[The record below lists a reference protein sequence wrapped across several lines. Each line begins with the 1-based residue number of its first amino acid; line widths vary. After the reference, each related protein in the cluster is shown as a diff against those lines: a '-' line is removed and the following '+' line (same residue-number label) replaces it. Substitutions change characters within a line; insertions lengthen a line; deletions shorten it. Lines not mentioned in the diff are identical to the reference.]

1 MRNVMKRICIIGST
15 TSVVLAT
22 CPFAAAADLPP
33 SKPIKAPVRAA
44 IYNWTGL
51 YVGGHV
57 GYGQG
62 NLGPGT
68 NPIPEQAVF
77 FPHSLTGMIAGFQA
91 GYNLQLPNRVVLGVE
106 ADASFTSPVDRP
118 KLDPAPFNTT
128 LEYAATARGRIGYA
142 FGTILPY
149 VTGGLAWGQTRVNTN
164 AGDGSLLSSQL
175 LPHVGWTAG
184 LGMEMAVGGNWT
196 ARIEYDY
203 IDLARRTYGLA
214 DAMLPDLNVDPR
226 IHALKVGLNYQL
238 GDTPLWAPSATSPID
253 GMQLPQSPDWNVH
266 GQTTFIAQGYPSI
279 RSPYEGANSLPGG
292 GQGRE
297 TLTAD
302 AFLGWRLWDG
312 GELYFNPEL
321 AQGFGL
327 NTTLGLA
334 GFSNGE
340 AQKGGTDF
348 PKIRPQRYFFRQ
360 TFGLGG
366 EQEEVADG
374 PLQLAGK
381 RDIDRVTLTVG
392 RFAVGDFFDGNSYA
406 KDPRADFMN
415 WAIWSSGAYD
425 FPADLPGFT
434 RGAVVELNRKDWALR
449 AGLFQVPSAPNSDV
463 LTSKGGG
470 AVVELEERYAIS
482 DQPGKLRL
490 GVFGNQGNTANYREA
505 LAIVAADPSLD
516 INATAASIRHIQP
529 KYGFY
534 ANMEQA
540 ITKDIGIF
548 ARASWNDG
556 QTEILSFTDID
567 RSMSGG
573 VSIKGSSWGRTND
586 TIGIGGA
593 INGLS
598 AAHRDFLAAGG
609 IGLLI
614 GDGQLNYSEE
624 KILEAYYAYNLNKS
638 STLTF
643 DYQFIADPAYNAD
656 RGPVSVFSAR
666 AHAEF

>member
-1 MRNVMKRICIIGST
+1 MMRIFVFASGTCAA
-15 TSVVLAT
+15 LA
-22 CPFAAAADLPP
+22 ASSLARAADLPTRLP
-33 SKPIKAPVRAA
+33 LKAPIPSA
-44 IYNWTGL
+44 IYNWTGF
-51 YVGGHV
+51 YVGGQV

-62 NLGPGT
+62 GFGPGT
-68 NPIPEQAVF
+68 NPMPEQAVF
-77 FPHSLTGMIAGFQA
+77 FPNSVTGMTSGVQA
-91 GYNLQLPNRVVLGVE
+91 GYNLQLPNRVVLGAEV
-106 ADASFTSPVDRP
+106 DALFTSPRDLP
-118 KLDPAPFNTT
+118 KLVPGPFNST
-128 LEYAATARGRIGYA
+128 LEYAATAQGRIGYA
-142 FGTILPY
+142 FGTLLPY
-149 VTGGLAWGQTRVNTN
+149 VTGGLAWGESRVNIN
-164 AGDGSLLSSQL
+164 GPDGINPASTLSSKF

-184 LGMEMAVGGNWT
+184 LGIEKAVGGNWT
-196 ARIEYDY
+196 TKIEYDY
-203 IDLARRTYGLA
+203 IDLERRTYGLG
-214 DAMLPDLNVDPR
+214 DVMLPDLNVDPK
-226 IHALKVGLNYQL
+226 IHVIKVGLNYQL
-238 GDTPLWAPSATSPID
+238 GDTPWAPSVTSPVN
-253 GMQLPQSPDWNVH
+253 GMQIPESPDWNVH
-266 GQTTFIAQGYPSI
+266 GQTTFIGQGYPAI

-292 GQGRE
+292 GQTRQ
-297 TLTAD
+297 TWTAD
-302 AFLGWRLWDG
+302 AFLGWRLWEG
-312 GELYFNPEL
+312 GELYFDPEL

-348 PKIRPQRYFFRQ
+348 PKIRPQRYFIRQ

-381 RDIDRVTLTVG
+381 RDIDRITLTVG

-449 AGLFQVPSAPNSDV
+449 AGVFQVPSAPNSDV
-463 LTSKGGG
+463 LTSAGGA

-490 GVFGNQGNTANYREA
+490 GVFGNQGNTANYRQA
-505 LAIVAADPSLD
+505 LDIVAADSSLD
-516 INATAASIRHIQP
+516 INAVTASIRHIQP

-540 ITKDIGIF
+540 ITADVGIF

-567 RSMSGG
+567 RSVSGG
-573 VSIKGSSWGRTND
+573 VSIKGSSWGRAND

-598 AAHRDFLAAGG
+598 NAHRDFLAAGG

-624 KILEAYYAYNLNKS
+624 KILEAYYAYNLTKW

-643 DYQFIADPAYNAD
+643 DYQFVADPAYNAD
-656 RGPVSVFSAR
+656 RGPASIFSAR

>member
-1 MRNVMKRICIIGST
+1 MGNVMKRICIFGS
-15 TSVVLAT
+15 SMGVVLAP
-22 CPFAAAADLPP
+22 CSLAIGADLPT
-33 SKPIKAPVRAA
+33 SLPIKAPVRAT
-44 IYNWTGL
+44 IYDWTGF
-51 YVGGHV
+51 YVGGQV
-57 GYGQG
+57 GYGG
-62 NLGPGT
+62 GSLGPGT
-68 NPIPEQAVF
+68 NPIPDQAVF
-77 FPHSLTGMIAGFQA
+77 FPHSLTGMMSGFQA

-106 ADASFTSPVDRP
+106 ADVSFASPVDRP
-118 KLDPAPFNTT
+118 KLGLAPFNTT

-149 VTGGLAWGQTRVNTN
+149 VTGGLAWGQSRVNVN
-164 AGDGSLLSSQL
+164 AVDGSLLSSRL
-175 LPHVGWTAG
+175 LPHVGWTAD

-196 ARIEYDY
+196 AKIEYDY
-203 IDLARRTYGLA
+203 IDLARRTYGLG
-214 DAMLPDLNVDPR
+214 DAMLPDINVDPR
-226 IHALKVGLNYQL
+226 IHAIKVGLNYQL

-253 GMQLPQSPDWNVH
+253 GMQLPESPDWNVH
-266 GQTTFIAQGYPSI
+266 GQTTFIAEGYPSI
-279 RSPYEGANSLPGG
+279 RSPYEGASSLPGG

-321 AQGFGL
+321 AQGFRF

-334 GFSNGE
+334 GLS
-340 AQKGGTDF
+340 D
-348 PKIRPQRYFFRQ
+348 
-360 TFGLGG
+360 GG

-434 RGAVVELNRKDWALR
+434 RGAVVALNRKDWALR

-482 DQPGKLRL
+482 DHPANLRL
-490 GVFGNQGNTANYREA
+490 GVFENQGNTANYREA

-516 INATAASIRHIQP
+516 INATTASIRHTQP

-540 ITKDIGIF
+540 ITPDTGIF

-567 RSMSGG
+567 RSIAGG

-598 AAHRDFLAAGG
+598 SAHRDFLAAGG

-614 GDGQLNYSEE
+614 GDGQLNYSKE
-624 KILEAYYAYNLNKS
+624 KILEAYYAYNLNKW

-643 DYQFIADPAYNAD
+643 DYQFIANPAYNAD
-656 RGPVSVFSAR
+656 RGPASIFSAR

>member
-22 CPFAAAADLPP
+22 CSLAAAADLPP
-33 SKPIKAPVRAA
+33 SMSIMAPVRTA
-44 IYNWTGL
+44 IYDWTGF
-51 YVGGHV
+51 YVGGQV

-62 NLGPGT
+62 DFGPGT
-68 NPIPEQAVF
+68 NAIASQAVF
-77 FPHSLTGMIAGFQA
+77 VPHSATGMTSGFQA

-106 ADASFTSPVDRP
+106 VDALFTSPRDLP
-118 KLDPAPFNTT
+118 KLDRAPFNST

-149 VTGGLAWGQTRVNTN
+149 VTGGLAWGESRVNIN
-164 AGDGSLLSSQL
+164 ANDGVTPLSSKF

-184 LGMEMAVGGNWT
+184 LGIEKAVGGNWT
-196 ARIEYDY
+196 AKIEYDF
-203 IDLARRTYGLA
+203 IDLARRTYGLGGSI
-214 DAMLPDLNVDPR
+214 DADLNVDPR
-226 IHALKVGLNYQL
+226 IHVIKVGLNYKL
-238 GDTPLWAPSATSPID
+238 GDTPWAPSISSPINR
-253 GMQLPQSPDWNVH
+253 MQIPESPDWYVH
-266 GQTTFIAQGYPSI
+266 GQTTLIAQGYPRI
-279 RSPYEGANSLPGG
+279 GSPYEGFNSLPGG
-292 GQGRE
+292 GQTRQ
-297 TLTAD
+297 TWTAD

-327 NTTLGLA
+327 NTTLGLG

-340 AQKGGTDF
+340 AQKGGADF
-348 PKIRPQRYFFRQ
+348 PKFRPQRYFFRQ

-434 RGAVVELNRKDWALR
+434 RGAVVELNRRDWALR

-463 LTSKGGG
+463 LTSRGGG

-490 GVFGNQGNTANYREA
+490 GVFGNQGNTASYRDA

-516 INATAASIRHIQP
+516 INATTAGIRHTLP

-540 ITKDIGIF
+540 ITQDVGIF

-567 RSMSGG
+567 RSVSGG

-586 TIGIGGA
+586 TFGIGGA

-598 AAHRDFLAAGG
+598 SAHRDFLAAGG

-624 KILEAYYAYNLNKS
+624 KIVEAYYAYNVNKW

-643 DYQFIADPAYNAD
+643 DYQFVANPAYHAD
-656 RGPVSVFSAR
+656 RGPVSIFSAR

>member
-1 MRNVMKRICIIGST
+1 MGNGMKRICIIGST
-15 TSVVLAT
+15 TSVVLAS
-22 CPFAAAADLPP
+22 CPFAAAADVPP
-33 SKPIKAPVRAA
+33 A
-44 IYNWTGL
+44 IYDWTGF
-51 YVGGHV
+51 YIGGQI
-57 GYGQG
+57 GYGG
-62 NLGPGT
+62 GSFSPGT
-68 NPIPEQAVF
+68 NPVPEQAVF
-77 FPHSLTGMIAGFQA
+77 FPHSVTGLMSGFQA

-106 ADASFTSPVDRP
+106 ADVSFASPVDRP
-118 KLDPAPFNTT
+118 KFGLAPFSTT

-149 VTGGLAWGQTRVNTN
+149 LTGGLAWGQNRVNIN
-164 AGDGSLLSSQL
+164 AGDGSLRSSQL
-175 LPHVGWTAG
+175 LPHIGWTAG
-184 LGMEMAVGGNWT
+184 VGMEMAVGGNWT
-196 ARIEYDY
+196 AKIEYDY
-203 IDLARRTYGLA
+203 IDLARRTYGLG
-214 DAMLPDLNVDPR
+214 DAMLPDINFDPR
-226 IHALKVGLNYQL
+226 IHAIKVGLNYQL
-238 GDTPLWAPSATSPID
+238 GDTPLWAPSATSPIG
-253 GMQLPQSPDWNVH
+253 GMQLPESPDWNVH

-327 NTTLGLA
+327 DTTLGLG

-340 AQKGGTDF
+340 AQKGGTEF
-348 PKIRPQRYFFRQ
+348 PKFRPQRYFFRQ

-366 EQEEVADG
+366 EEEEVADG

-516 INATAASIRHIQP
+516 INAMAASIRHIQP
-529 KYGFY
+529 KYGLY

-567 RSMSGG
+567 RSVSGG

-598 AAHRDFLAAGG
+598 SAHRDFLAAGG

-624 KILEAYYAYNLNKS
+624 KILEAYYAYNLNKW

-643 DYQFIADPAYNAD
+643 DYQFVADPSYNAD
-656 RGPVSVFSAR
+656 RGPVSIFSAR